1 MEELEYEVTMI
12 YEFSD
17 QIGNDTQS
25 ILDYYKLSH
34 TYQTILKD
42 HSNLPLEIKSELRD
56 AKSNFD
62 REI

>member
-1 MEELEYEVTMI
+1 MI